1 MVSSDV
7 VPVAAV
13 DGIRLSVSA
22 VGLKKAKPG
31 SDGTTLRPPSDVAL
45 IEARAG
51 SSAAATFTQNR
62 FEAAPVTLA
71 REHLAK
77 RDANKAT
84 YLLINAGNA
93 NAGTGRPGMTAAQ
106 HCCALV
112 SGQAAVEP
120 TNVMPFST
128 GVIGELLPTEGI
140 EAAIPSL
147 LAELSSENWAAAAE
161 AIMTTD
167 TVAKHGAV
175 SCEVFGQTYTL
186 SGISKGAGMIMPNMA
201 TMLCYMA
208 TDLSVDEALLQSLL
222 NEAVDGSFNRITVD
236 GDTST
241 NDACVLLATGLE
253 TQARLVDREQ
263 PETLVFLTALKR
275 LSLSLATQIIED
287 AEGASKLVTVQV
299 NGGRSPQD
307 CLTVAYTI
315 AHSPLVKT
323 ALYASDPNW
332 GRILAAV
339 GRAPIDQLDVEA
351 VSIYFDSVLI
361 AERGAVSPDYVEQE
375 ATAVME
381 KGAYTLRVDL
391 GAGTAS
397 ESIWTCDLSHDY
409 VSINADYRS

>member
-1 MVSSDV
+1 MASFDV
-7 VPVAAV
+7 LPAVAV

-22 VGLKKAKPG
+22 VGLKKAKQG
-31 SDGTTLRPPSDVAL
+31 ANGTTLNPPSDVAL
-45 IEARAG
+45 IEARPG
-51 SSAAATFTQNR
+51 SSAAATFTLNR
-62 FEAAPVTLA
+62 FEAAPVTVA
-71 REHLAK
+71 RSHLAK
-77 RDANKAT
+77 RNPDHAT

-93 NAGTGRPGMTAAQ
+93 NAGTGRPGMDAAL
-106 HCCALV
+106 HCCTIV
-112 SGQAAVEP
+112 SGQASVAP
-120 TNVMPFST
+120 ANVMPFST

-147 LAELSSENWAAAAE
+147 LAELSAESWVAASE

-167 TVAKHGAV
+167 TVAKHGSV
-175 SCEVFGQTYTL
+175 SFEVFGKVYAL

-222 NEAVDGSFNRITVD
+222 SEAVDGSFNRITVD

-241 NDACVLLATGLE
+241 NDACVLLATGQQK
-253 TQARLVDREQ
+253 QARLVDREQ
-263 PETLVFLTALKR
+263 PETQVFLAALK
-275 LSLSLATQIIED
+275 SLSVNLATQIIED
-287 AEGASKLVTVQV
+287 AEGASKLVTVKV
-299 NGGRSPQD
+299 SGGRSTED
-307 CLTVAYTI
+307 CLAVAYTI

-339 GRAPIDQLDVEA
+339 GRAPIETLDVDA

-375 ATAVME
+375 ATTVME
-381 KGAYTLRVDL
+381 KDAYTLRVDL

-397 ESIWTCDLSHDY
+397 DSIWTCDLSHDY